1 MLREDSKLPEVN
13 SQDLQQIKTFKD
25 LILQN
30 SNNSG
35 SALEEGLRQAK
46 RSARALSMGNE
57 ELFKKFITFADIA
70 YNELVEL
77 RQEHDI
83 LRKTGGVRLRGDSQ
97 DALFAPWYLG
107 TLGNDGYWPRLRDS
121 LKDQLPQDVVASI
134 DGASHDVVS
143 NLANPK
149 FGGTGTLKK
158 KGLVLGFVQSGKTAN
173 YTAVA
178 AKALDQGYKLIIV
191 LSGIH
196 NNLREQTQERV
207 TRDLGLDEVSKAFK
221 LTSSGKDFKRDTNA
235 ASILSGGNPAI
246 AVVKKNKSV
255 LEGLRLWLKSA
266 NQQLQRTP
274 VLIIDDEADQAT
286 PNTQADRDEVS
297 AINKLVREIWS
308 TVRLGTYVG
317 YTATPFANVFMD
329 PDEPK
334 ELFPSHFILTLEKPS
349 NYFGAE
355 QIFGSFDPADAEN
368 PEPGLDMVRVVQDS
382 EAEMLRPN
390 KSNRTDFDFTV
401 PESLIDAVRWFVIA
415 TAIRRARGQRS
426 QHATMLVHTTHY
438 AAPHFVIQTRIATVA
453 RSLRDAWAQGG
464 MDVFRSQFEF
474 EKDRVSSVR
483 TKPMPA
489 WELVAREIS
498 DVLSAISVVVD
509 NSAAKDRLDY
519 SILGPDGAIVPQT
532 VIVVGGGTLSRGLTL
547 EGLLVSY
554 FVRTSN
560 AYDTLLQMG
569 RWFGY
574 RNGYEDLP
582 RVWTQES
589 LVSDYQFLAQ
599 VESEIRSE
607 INSMRETGLT
617 PDEAGLK
624 IRRHPGRLEIT
635 AKSKMVHANF
645 VGVSYGGKRLQ
656 THVLSK
662 SLEDLN
668 VNKSAAK
675 KLVENLK
682 LEPGVRMSSPLRSSD
697 GYLFQNVPT
706 PIVKQFLVD
715 FSFHKDLKSMDSDGL
730 AQWMDKFAAETP
742 WNVVFVS
749 GPKHTD
755 LEPIDLG
762 LPEDIKTINRSR
774 LRGTGDTTASIKALM
789 SRSDIILDINK
800 DIPFDGENEDDIKF
814 YRKFRQSVLGNTG
827 LLVIYSISK
836 DSVPKSTSSG
846 PSARE
851 PMEAK
856 ETVIGVGLNMPFAT
870 EETIS
875 TDGDFVSVRASW
887 SINDDDAAELLDEE
901 TN

>member
-1 MLREDSKLPEVN
+1 MPEVN
-13 SQDLQQIKTFKD
+13 SQDLGLIKMFKNMILHKSND
-25 LILQN
+25 L
-30 SNNSG
+30 G
-35 SALEEGLRQAK
+35 SSLEDGLRE
-46 RSARALSMGNE
+46 ALKNADYLSGNNGQLLQKYTSLVE
-57 ELFKKFITFADIA
+57 IA
-70 YNELVEL
+70 FGELVEL
-77 RQEHDI
+77 RREHDI

-107 TLGNDGYWPRLRDS
+107 ALKEQGYWPRLRET
-121 LKDQLPQDVVASI
+121 LNEHLPKDVIESI
-134 DGASHDVVS
+134 DGASDDVVS

-149 FGGTGTLKK
+149 FAGTGTLKK

-207 TRDLGLDEVSKAFK
+207 TRDLGLDEVSEVYK

-255 LEGLRLWLKSA
+255 LAGLRRWLKDG
-266 NQQLQRTP
+266 NQQLQQTP

-329 PDEPK
+329 PDEPE

-368 PEPGLDMVRVVQDS
+368 PESGLDMVRYVQDS
-382 EAEMLRPN
+382 EADLLRPS
-390 KSNRTDFDFTV
+390 KSNRADFDFKV
-401 PESLIDAVRWFVIA
+401 PDSLIEAVRWFVIA

-438 AAPHFVIQTRIATVA
+438 AAPHFVIQRRVA
-453 RSLRDAWAQGG
+453 KVANDLGDSWANGSVE
-464 MDVFRSQFEF
+464 VFRSQFEL
-474 EKDRVSSVR
+474 EKDRVSKVR
-483 TKPMPA
+483 TQEMPP
-489 WELVAREIS
+489 WEHVAREIPE
-498 DVLSAISVVVD
+498 VLSAVSVVVD

-519 SILGPDGAIVPQT
+519 SSLGPDGKVAPKT

-582 RVWTQES
+582 RVWTQYS
-589 LVSDYQFLAQ
+589 LVSDYQFLSQ

-607 INSMRETGLT
+607 IDGMRETGLT
-617 PDEAGLK
+617 PYQVGLK

-635 AKSKMVHANF
+635 AKSKMVHANL

-656 THVLSK
+656 THVLST

-668 VNKSAAK
+668 VNLLAAK
-675 KLVENLK
+675 NLVEK
-682 LEPGVRMSSPLRSSD
+682 LNSEPNVTRAEPRSTD
-697 GYLFQNVPT
+697 GYLFRDVPM
-706 PIVKQFLVD
+706 PIVKQFLMD
-715 FSFHKDLKSMDSDGL
+715 FSFHRDLKSMDSDGL
-730 AQWMDKFAAETP
+730 ANWMDKFATSIP

-749 GPKHTD
+749 GPKKTD
-755 LEPIDLG
+755 LEEIDLG
-762 LPEDIKTINRSR
+762 LPTKIRTINRSR

-789 SRSDIILDINK
+789 SRSDIILDVDK
-800 DIPFDGENEDDIKF
+800 QIPFDGVNQDDIQF
-814 YRKFRQSVLGNTG
+814 YRKFRRSAIGNTG
-827 LLVIYSISK
+827 LLVIYAISK
-836 DSVPKSTSSG
+836 DSVPQSSSPG
-846 PSARE
+846 PSARV
-851 PMEAK
+851 PMSAK
-856 ETVIGVGLNMPFAT
+856 NTVIGVGLNMPFAT
-870 EETIS
+870 GETIS

-887 SINDDDAAELLDEE
+887 SINDDDDSELLDEE
-901 TN
+901 PS